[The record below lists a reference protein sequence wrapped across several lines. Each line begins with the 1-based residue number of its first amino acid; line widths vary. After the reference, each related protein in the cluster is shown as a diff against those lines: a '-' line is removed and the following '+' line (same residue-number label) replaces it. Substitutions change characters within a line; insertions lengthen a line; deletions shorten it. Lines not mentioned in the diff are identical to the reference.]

1 MIDNLA
7 VGLALALIGIGVL
20 GMLVSGARAIIDGRS
35 ELKKVSIMALPVIV
49 FVISYFTMGTF
60 DQAGIAT
67 LVLMMGLMVI
77 SIVLTGTRGTFKF

>member
-20 GMLVSGARAIIDGRS
+20 GMLVSGVRAIIDGRS
-35 ELKKVSIMALPVIV
+35 EFKKVSIMAVPVVV
-49 FVISYFTMGTF
+49 FVISYLTMGTF

-67 LVLMMGLMVI
+67 LVLMIGLMVI

>member
-20 GMLVSGARAIIDGRS
+20 GMLVSGVRSVIDGRS
-35 ELKKVSIMALPVIV
+35 EFKKVSIMAVPVIV
-49 FVISYFTMGTF
+49 FVISYLTMGTF

-67 LVLMMGLMVI
+67 LVLMIGLMII

>member
-20 GMLVSGARAIIDGRS
+20 GMLVSGVRSVIDGRS
-35 ELKKVSIMALPVIV
+35 EFKKVSIMAVPVIV

-67 LVLMMGLMVI
+67 LVLMIGLMVI

>member
-35 ELKKVSIMALPVIV
+35 EFKKVSIMALPVIV